1 MALAELVGATY
12 MAVIGSENVRYQTQ
26 PAAAV
31 GITIADDA
39 AWDEIF
45 DSTIVTVDYWI
56 CGLQAI
62 ILDVAAD
69 AGLMVDVGT
78 GGANGA
84 AVAPATT
91 VITNYP
97 IFEDYHQVTAVGVR
111 GGRIPVEWLPFPIRV
126 PASTR
131 CAARIASSPTG
142 TDVIDQFYLV
152 LATAVGT

>member
-1 MALAELVGATY
+1 MGLPSQVQSIFLALLEST
-12 MAVIGSENVRYQTQ
+12 NVRYQTQ

-45 DSTIVTVDYWI
+45 DSTVVTVDYWI
-56 CGLQAI
+56 CGLQSI

-84 AVAPATT
+84 AVAPTTT
-91 VITNYP
+91 VITNFSV
-97 IFEDYHQVTAVGVR
+97 FEDYHQVTAVGVR
-111 GGRIPVEWLPFPIRV
+111 GGRIPIDWLPFPIRV
-126 PASTR
+126 AASTR
-131 CAARIASSPTG
+131 VAARIASSPTG
-142 TDVIDQFYLV
+142 TDAIDQFYV
-152 LATAVGT
+152 ILATAVGT